1 MSNIKWAIAL
11 TLPVFIQFLL
21 LPYAQSAANSHMN
34 PGRVYGALILG
45 ACVVLAVRTLKRRSL
60 LPGGPLLLCLG
71 LQAAEFFTLSCQG
84 CAASG

>member
-11 TLPVFIQFLL
+11 TLPLCIQFLL
-21 LPYAQSAANSHMN
+21 LPYAQAAANSHMN

-45 ACVVLAVRTLKRRSL
+45 ACVVLAVRTVKRRSL
-60 LPGGPLLLCLG
+60 LPGAPLFLCLG
-71 LQAAEFFTLSCQG
+71 LQSVEFFTLCCQG